1 MDICFIGGTTFHAGL
16 RFSFRN
22 EMAGIKDEQ
31 MQQLRQQFE
40 EMMVVIIDEMS
51 LVGADF
57 FYNVH
62 RRLVDILQM
71 EDMFADRGVMLV
83 GDLLQIPPVMATP
96 IFLKP
101 LTQQNKSLWNTD
113 ANLWNSCDPVELIVN
128 KRQGISN
135 WTDTLNRI
143 RIGQQ
148 NDEDVALLETRRI
161 SKYEKNFD
169 HALHVFFRNEDVN
182 AHNIRILNGLP
193 GNSITF
199 PAKIKGIPKGMKP
212 KIKNGFVEDTSP

>member
-113 ANLWNSCDPVELIVN
+113 ANLWNSCSAVN
-128 KRQGISN
+128 LKTNFRVGDSPWN
-135 WTDTLNRI
+135 ECLNRI
-143 RIGQQ
+143 RLG
-148 NDEDVALLETRRI
+148 EE
-161 SKYEKNFD
+161 
-169 HALHVFFRNEDVN
+169 NE
-182 AHNIRILNGLP
+182 
-193 GNSITF
+193 
-199 PAKIKGIPKGMKP
+199 
-212 KIKNGFVEDTSP
+212 